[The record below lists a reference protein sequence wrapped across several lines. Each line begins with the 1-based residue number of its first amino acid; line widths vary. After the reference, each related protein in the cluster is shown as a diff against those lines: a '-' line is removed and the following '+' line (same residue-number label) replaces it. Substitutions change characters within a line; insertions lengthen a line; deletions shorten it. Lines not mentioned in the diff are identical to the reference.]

1 MKEENKKDK
10 LKAAIVSLGGTSS
23 HWIADSMRKYFE
35 TVDMIDIRDVEVLL
49 ESKKMKVMHRGEEV
63 KGYDCILVRGSF
75 RYTAM
80 LTALTSVLQ
89 QESYVPVSA
98 DAISA
103 CHDKFLTQLKLQ
115 EHKIAMPSVYMA
127 STGDSVRA
135 LLEKLPYPVVMKLPH
150 GTQGKGVMFADSF
163 ASASSLIDALATLRQ
178 PFIIQDYIDTGG
190 KDIRAIVV
198 GEKVVAS
205 MMRISQSQEA
215 RANIHAG
222 GKGEAIKLDMKTQQ
236 LAIKAARA
244 MGAEICGVDIL
255 EGPTGPM
262 ILEVNVSPG
271 LKGIT
276 AATGIDVAGEMAKY
290 LFERTKELKK
300 AEKTIKE
307 KEVMKEIGNA
317 SMSEIVTTLDFKAN
331 RILLPEFVNKLAEL
345 KSEDEVIIKAEKGK
359 VTIEKE

>member
-1 MKEENKKDK
+1 M
-10 LKAAIVSLGGTSS
+10 KAAIVSLGGTSS
-23 HWIADSMRKYFE
+23 HWISDAMRKHFE

-63 KGYDCILVRGSF
+63 TGYDCVLVRGSF
-75 RYTAM
+75 RYSAM
-80 LTALTSVLQ
+80 LTAVTSVLQ

-150 GTQGKGVMFADSF
+150 GTQGKGVMFADSY
-163 ASASSLIDALATLRQ
+163 ASASSLIDALAALRQ
-178 PFIIQDYIDTGG
+178 PFIIQDYVETGG
-190 KDIRAIVV
+190 RDLRAIVV

-205 MMRISQSQEA
+205 MMRKSQNQEA

-222 GKGEAIKLDMKTQQ
+222 GKGEAIELDMKTQQ

-244 MGAEICGVDIL
+244 MGAEICGVDLL

-276 AATGIDVAGEMAKY
+276 AATGIDVAGEIANY
-290 LFERTKELKK
+290 LFERTKELKEG
-300 AEKTIKE
+300 EKSIKE
-307 KEVMKEIGNA
+307 KEAMKEIGKSA

-331 RILLPEFVNKLAEL
+331 RILLPDFVNKLAEL
-345 KSEDEVIIKAEKGK
+345 NSEDEVIIKVEKGK